1 MNEAGTPLLALI
13 ALGLMFARVQR
24 LRGRLERVARA
35 EHELRGAATALGLVC
50 QSWRRMGPASAP
62 SVDAIEFQL
71 DRLCAGLADLDAARG
86 GRRSP
91 PGHPAVDLR
100 RFLDASLVP
109 WRSAALAPGS
119 VVPALQL
126 SADRGR
132 LAQALGNLLANAAE
146 HGRGPAELR
155 TQLMPF
161 GVRVEVRNER
171 GPLRRGGPGR
181 GRGLAIADQAT
192 RELGGSLRV
201 RVEGDHVVA
210 ALDLPG
216 QAPRAA

>member
-1 MNEAGTPLLALI
+1 MHEAGTPLLALV
-13 ALGLMFARVQR
+13 ALGLLLARVQR

-50 QSWRRMGPASAP
+50 QSWRREPASAP
-62 SVDAIEFQL
+62 PVDGVEFQL

-86 GRRSP
+86 GRRAP
-91 PGHPAVDLR
+91 AAHAAVDLR
-100 RFLDASLVP
+100 RFLEASLVP
-109 WRSAALAPGS
+109 WRSAVLAPGS
-119 VVPALQL
+119 VVPALEL
-126 SADRGR
+126 NADRGR

-155 TQLMPF
+155 TRLVPF
-161 GVRVEVRNER
+161 GVRVELRNER
-171 GPLRRGGPGR
+171 GPSRAGGPGR
-181 GRGLAIADQAT
+181 GRGLAIADRAT
-192 RELGGSLRV
+192 RELGGTLRV

-216 QAPRAA
+216 HAPRAA

>member
-1 MNEAGTPLLALI
+1 MSGAGAPLLALA
-13 ALGLMFARVQR
+13 ALVLAIGRVQH
-24 LRGRLERVARA
+24 LRRRLERVASA

-50 QSWRRMGPASAP
+50 QSWRREASPP

-86 GRRSP
+86 GRQTP
-91 PGHPAVDLR
+91 AGHAAVDLR

-109 WRSAALAPGS
+109 WRSAVLAPGS
-119 VVPALQL
+119 VVPALEL

-155 TQLMPF
+155 TRPIPL
-161 GVRVEVRNER
+161 GVRVELRNER
-171 GPLRRGGPGR
+171 GPLRAAGPGR
-181 GRGLAIADQAT
+181 GRGLAIAEQAT

-216 QAPRAA
+216 HAPRAA